1 MVPSEKQGQI
11 QDCKG
16 SDQNGAPGPRYA
28 LAWTRG
34 MRGMCLPNPKKKL
47 KKKKKNGTQFARFG
61 ECLLATFYLKIVLG

>member
-11 QDCKG
+11 QGCKG

-34 MRGMCLPNPKKKL
+34 MRGMCLPKKL
-47 KKKKKNGTQFARFG
+47 KKNETQFARFG
-61 ECLLATFYLKIVLG
+61 ECLLAIFYLKIVLG